1 MTSITHRLQHKHDEG
16 GFTLVEILVVL
27 LIIAILAAIAI
38 AAFLNQTEKARDAQA
53 KAQVRSAQTAA
64 EAYATEHNGEYKG
77 LELAKLKE
85 IEPTLSDESSA
96 KLIKAE
102 AKGGGFLVQSEA
114 SKTHNKYSVERKE
127 GGEVIRTCEIEKT
140 GGCRE
145 GGSW

>member
-1 MTSITHRLQHKHDEG
+1 MTSITHRFQQRREDD
-16 GFTLVEILVVL
+16 GFTLIEILVVL
-27 LIIAILAAIAI
+27 LIVAILAAIAI
-38 AAFLNQTEKARDAQA
+38 AAFVNQTEKARDAQA

-64 EAYATEHNGEYKG
+64 ETYATDHNGEYKG

-85 IEPTLSDESSA
+85 IEPTLGDESTA

-102 AKGGGFLVQSEA
+102 AKGAGFLVQSEA
-114 SKTHNKYSVERKE
+114 LKTHNKYSVERKE
-127 GGEVIRTCEIEKT
+127 SGEVIRTCEKEKT